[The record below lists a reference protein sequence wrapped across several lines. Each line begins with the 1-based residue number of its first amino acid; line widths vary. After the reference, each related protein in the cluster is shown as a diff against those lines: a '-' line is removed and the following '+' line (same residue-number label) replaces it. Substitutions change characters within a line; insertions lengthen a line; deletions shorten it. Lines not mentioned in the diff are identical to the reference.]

1 MKKGLLY
8 IMLFFVGACNTEDNS
23 IEFPGEDDLIIGVNT
38 QRVFQTKF
46 HKGLSEDQIID
57 RVADLITQLKFNSIR
72 IGGTASFGG
81 TFDTIYKGFGWA
93 KYNHIDE
100 VKNVHPNDYS
110 KNEPFNYNVIALKT
124 AQKAGVSVWID
135 FHRYMSEQEINYTLQ
150 LVEKYGLTLAGLTRD
165 NEPYVPERE
174 EHMEA
179 AYQEF
184 TDSRFRNFSWP
195 AMSVIAKGQ
204 GVDRANRESRC
215 IALVNQYR
223 ANDESIEIHSY
234 VPREYT
240 DTPKQWIQDI
250 INDTKQ
256 AYNVTN
262 DQIMLGEWSGKN
274 QENFNDIEIENI
286 ISDYLQVLQK
296 EKIASYYQVLGT
308 DFDEVGLYNFE
319 KDQFNRGASVFMN
332 R

>member
-1 MKKGLLY
+1 MKKVLLY
-8 IMLFFVGACNTEDNS
+8 LALLLFILACNADNDT
-23 IEFPGEDDLIIGVNT
+23 IEIPKDNDLIIGVNT

-46 HKGLSEDQIID
+46 HPGLSEDQIID
-57 RVADLITQLKFNSIR
+57 RVASLINQLKFNSIR

-93 KYNHIDE
+93 KYNHIEE
-100 VKNVHPNDYS
+100 VRNVHPNDYS
-110 KNEPFNYNVIALKT
+110 KNEPFNYNVIALKM
-124 AQKAGVSVWID
+124 AQKANVSVWID
-135 FHRYMSEQEINYTLQ
+135 LHRYMTDEDIDYAMQ
-150 LVEKYGLTLAGLTRD
+150 LVKDYGVTLAGVTRD

-195 AMSVIAKGQ
+195 AMSVIAEGQ
-204 GVDRANRESRC
+204 GNDRANRESRC

-240 DTPKQWIQDI
+240 GTPKQWIQDI

-274 QENFNDIEIENI
+274 QENFSDDEIEKI
-286 ISDYLQVLQK
+286 ISDYLEVLQK

-319 KDQFNRGASVFMN
+319 KD
-332 R
+332 